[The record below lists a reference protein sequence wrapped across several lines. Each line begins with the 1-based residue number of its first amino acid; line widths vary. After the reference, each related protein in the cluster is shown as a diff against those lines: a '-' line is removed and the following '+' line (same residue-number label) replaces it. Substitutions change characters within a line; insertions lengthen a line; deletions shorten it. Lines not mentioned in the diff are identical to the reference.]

1 MKGALIVILFLLFSG
16 WWGSGEEEYVRVEEL
31 QQEGME
37 RVEAGKM
44 DRQED
49 KVVRVLAE
57 ANRYAEVAV
66 ESIGAGIGQGTRRH
80 RTGGGG
86 WEKCLERLL
95 WEQEVTQH
103 TFYKTTEAQTEECA
117 ARLKSAGYYIYALRK
132 ILI

>member
-1 MKGALIVILFLLFSG
+1 MQLFAAIKEGWGELFERNAVYLRRRTTQSMKDALIGILFLLFSG

-44 DRQED
+44 DRQEE

-66 ESIGAGIGQGTRRH
+66 F
-80 RTGGGG
+80 
-86 WEKCLERLL
+86 L
-95 WEQEVTQH
+95 
-103 TFYKTTEAQTEECA
+103 
-117 ARLKSAGYYIYALRK
+117 
-132 ILI
+132 

>member
-1 MKGALIVILFLLFSG
+1 MKGALIGILFLLFTG
-16 WWGSGEEEYVRVEEL
+16 WWESGEGGYVRVEEM

-37 RVEAGKM
+37 RVEAGEV

-66 ESIGAGIGQGTRRH
+66 ESVGTGIGQGTRRH
-80 RTGGGG
+80 RTGVGG

-95 WEQEVTQH
+95 LGQAVTQH

-117 ARLKSAGYYIYALRK
+117 ARLKSAGYYLYTLCK